1 MDTSITIRTL
11 ICQPNKLSS
20 NNAINDEKMIHCWAG
35 GGLVADST
43 AESEYQETFDKV
55 NCILPVLSKLNQV

>member
-11 ICQPNKLSS
+11 ICQPSKNSGNGS
-20 NNAINDEKMIHCWAG
+20 INNQKTIHCWAG

-43 AESEYQETFDKV
+43 AQSEYQETFDKV